1 MQWAKWVLKQTES
14 EWRQVKLVERVIYN
28 LNKQAVSCA
37 FCFNCGS
44 SLWKRTER
52 SRKTSLLE
60 PVNVLH
66 FWWQLIYLKQTIDYC
81 KINLQLNDKSFPLEF
96 SHLSLWRDGL
106 DVCHVA
112 GDRQDVELVI
122 NDNTVFAGCKWQ
134 NESENS
140 ETKSIKVSNLKKKK
154 MLQIKWKPEEFLP
167 LVEPSHHILMSLGPV
182 PSMHVLNENKPQWAN
197 SVWHVRRLEKRLH
210 TYHDHSVQLLEGVHC
225 PQQ

>member
-14 EWRQVKLVERVIYN
+14 EWREVKPVERVIYN

-66 FWWQLIYLKQTIDYC
+66 FWWQPIDLKQTIDYC

-140 ETKSIKVSNLKKKK
+140 ETKSIKVSNLKKKRSSK
-154 MLQIKWKPEEFLP
+154 SSESLRSSYLSLNLP
-167 LVEPSHHILMSLGPV
+167 TTSWWASVRYRACTSWMKTSHSEQTASDMWG
-182 PSMHVLNENKPQWAN
+182 
-197 SVWHVRRLEKRLH
+197 
-210 TYHDHSVQLLEGVHC
+210 D
-225 PQQ
+225 

>member
-1 MQWAKWVLKQTES
+1 MRWAKWVLKQTES

-66 FWWQLIYLKQTIDYC
+66 FLWQLIDLKQTIDYC

-140 ETKSIKVSNLKKKK
+140 ETKSIKVSNLKKKNAPNQVK
-154 MLQIKWKPEEFLP
+154 AWGVLTSRWTFPPHPDEPRSGTEHARPEWKQAT
-167 LVEPSHHILMSLGPV
+167 VS
-182 PSMHVLNENKPQWAN
+182 K
-197 SVWHVRRLEKRLH
+197 RRLTCEAIREEVTHL
-210 TYHDHSVQLLEGVHC
+210 
-225 PQQ
+225 P